1 MLEQQY
7 RTILLG
13 LRGGSLVILGREGER
28 EGGEWMEWRGVRG
41 VREVTQKNRSICA
54 NKSQVGTFERVFLST
69 ER

>member
-28 EGGEWMEWRGVRG
+28 EGGEWME
-41 VREVTQKNRSICA
+41 
-54 NKSQVGTFERVFLST
+54 
-69 ER
+69 